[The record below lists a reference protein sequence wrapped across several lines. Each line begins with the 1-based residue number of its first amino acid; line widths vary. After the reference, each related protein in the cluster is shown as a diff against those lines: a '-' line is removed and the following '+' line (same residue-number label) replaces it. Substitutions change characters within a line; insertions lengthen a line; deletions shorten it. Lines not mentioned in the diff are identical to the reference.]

1 MSYASPAAQQLDF
14 FRKRSPVASL
24 APLRTLYRSYR
35 LCFQLGAIGLA
46 LSGLILAVAAWFTC
60 PVTTISSI
68 GISLDFQGAQ
78 QGKYSHG
85 LPFSP
90 EDLLDQSLLEK
101 LYQKHQLQ
109 QWLDFNSFK
118 NALSI
123 NQSGAALNEL
133 RREYESKLGNAK
145 LTELERQNLEAELQS
160 RLKTATSSL
169 FTISWTEFGRHA
181 RQPPRA
187 VRQKVLEDLP
197 VLWAENAIS
206 QKRVLLFPTSFPSL
220 VGWTPNGGAMVS
232 DPTETVASLSRR
244 MKILEKGLAAIELL
258 PGAKQATLPDGTS
271 LIDLQVRLRAFDEQ
285 LLPVLRQRLFAGAG
299 SEQALKQLLAI
310 LEGIEQEHTGQLS
323 LASDRLKAL
332 ILTYQ
337 DYLASMT
344 ADTVTP
350 TPVSANSGA
359 NQVSGETQG
368 QDSFLSQLS
377 LLSQLLDF
385 ASSTADQPYRQ
396 KWVDQ
401 ISQSRL
407 EVGRLEVLVNKDMEN
422 TAQARVA
429 LAAKVLEKTKGLASS
444 AIQPPPPREDRA
456 VQTDGAGIGVKELN
470 ALRKLSEDSKSLV
483 AIISQNY
490 IALSSVLF
498 SISQP
503 FWVGEIRAIKAT
515 TVIIGV
521 GTWLILGSAV
531 LALLVFVH
539 SRIHANLR
547 KP

>member
-1 MSYASPAAQQLDF
+1 MSYASPAAQQLEF
-14 FRKRSPVASL
+14 FRKQSPVSSL

-35 LCFQLGAIGLA
+35 LWFQLGAIGLA
-46 LSGLILAVAAWFTC
+46 LSGLILAVAVWFTC

-68 GISLDFQGAQ
+68 EISLDFQGAQ

-101 LYQKHQLQ
+101 LYQKHQLK

-123 NQSGAALNEL
+123 NQSGKALNEL

-145 LTELERQNLEAELQS
+145 LTALERQNLEAEFQS

-169 FTISWTEFGRHA
+169 YTISWTEYGRHA
-181 RQPPRA
+181 RTPPRA

-197 VLWAENAIS
+197 LLWAETAIS

-244 MKILEKGLAAIELL
+244 MKIVEKGLAVIELL
-258 PGAKQATLPDGTS
+258 PGAKQAALPDGTS

-285 LLPVLRQRLFAGAG
+285 LLPALRQRFFAGAA
-299 SEQALKQLLAI
+299 SEQALKQLLTI
-310 LEGIEQEHTGQLS
+310 LEGIEQEHTGQLF

-332 ILTYQ
+332 IQTYQ
-337 DYLASMT
+337 DYLAGMT
-344 ADTVTP
+344 ADASTP
-350 TPVSANSGA
+350 IPAGANSGT
-359 NQVSGETQG
+359 NQVSVETQG
-368 QDSFLSQLS
+368 QDSFLSQL
-377 LLSQLLDF
+377 LDF
-385 ASSTADQPYRQ
+385 ARSTADQPYRQ

-407 EVGRLEVLVNKDMEN
+407 EVGRLEVLVNKDKEN
-422 TAQARVA
+422 VAQARVA
-429 LAAKVLEKTKGLASS
+429 LAAKVLEKTKGSVSS
-444 AIQPPPPREDRA
+444 AIQPPPLMEDRA
-456 VQTDGAGIGVKELN
+456 VRTEDAIVGAKESN
-470 ALRKLSEDSKSLV
+470 VLRKLSEDSKSLV

-490 IALSSVLF
+490 IGQSPVLF

-503 FWVGEIRAIKAT
+503 FWVGEIRAIKA
-515 TVIIGV
+515 ISLMIGV

-547 KP
+547 KL

>member
-1 MSYASPAAQQLDF
+1 MSYASPATQQLDF
-14 FRKRSPVASL
+14 FRKQSSVASL

-35 LCFQLGAIGLA
+35 LWFQLGAIGLA
-46 LSGLILAVAAWFTC
+46 LSGLILAVAVWFTS
-60 PVTTISSI
+60 PITTISSI

-101 LYQKHQLQ
+101 LYEKHQLQ

-123 NQSGAALNEL
+123 NQSGKALNEL

-145 LTELERQNLEAELQS
+145 LSGLERRNLEAEFQS

-169 FTISWTEFGRHA
+169 FTISWTEYGRIA
-181 RQPPRA
+181 GQPPGA

-197 VLWAENAIS
+197 LLWAETAIS

-220 VGWTPNGGAMVS
+220 EGWTSDGGAMAS
-232 DPTETVASLSRR
+232 DPTETVAFLSRR
-244 MKILEKGLAAIELL
+244 MKVLEKGLAVIELL

-285 LLPVLRQRLFAGAG
+285 LLPALRQRFFAGAA
-299 SEQALKQLLAI
+299 SEQALKQLLTI

-332 ILTYQ
+332 TQTYQ
-337 DYLASMT
+337 DYLVSMS
-344 ADTVTP
+344 ADTATP
-350 TPVSANSGA
+350 TPLSANSGA

-368 QDSFLSQLS
+368 QDSFLSQL
-377 LLSQLLDF
+377 LDF
-385 ASSTADQPYRQ
+385 ARSTADQPYRQ

-407 EVGRLEVLVNKDMEN
+407 EVGRLEVMVNKDKEN
-422 TAQARVA
+422 IAQARIA
-429 LAAKVLEKTKGLASS
+429 LAAKVLEKTKGSVSS
-444 AIQPPPPREDRA
+444 AIQPPPPRNDRA
-456 VQTDGAGIGVKELN
+456 VRTDEATIGAKELN
-470 ALRKLSEDSKSLV
+470 TLRKLSEDSKDLA

-490 IALSSVLF
+490 IGQSPTLF

-503 FWVGEIRAIKAT
+503 FRVGEIRALKAT
-515 TVIIGV
+515 TLLIGV

-539 SRIHANLR
+539 SRIHANIR